1 MVCLIWQGCT
11 PHIGLSHIEVLTS
24 PSCPHCLAEVKMV
37 LKVANSLSDVF
48 ATETSVA
55 TPESYNKA
63 KSHRVIVVPPIHIND
78 ILPFV
83 GQP

>member
-1 MVCLIWQGCT
+1 MVQ
-11 PHIGLSHIEVLTS
+11 
-24 PSCPHCLAEVKMV
+24 
-37 LKVANSLSDVF
+37 KVANSLSDVF